1 MPKGAGRAE
10 PRDGLF
16 VSTRWTLVLEA
27 GAKST
32 NTAQRALEELC
43 RIYWPAIYAYIRR
56 RGYAIEDAQ
65 DLTQSFFQHLLEK
78 ETLQRA
84 SRDKGRFRSFLLG
97 SLKLSLADEYHRRN
111 ALKRGGNVHFISVD
125 QLEAEEIH
133 QQRMTT
139 QSLTPDE
146 LLDARWAGLLLERAI
161 AGLRAEFTASGKVEI
176 FETLSPFLAGEKAAL
191 SYESAAQRMKIG
203 LGAVKSLIHRLR
215 RQFAVSLRR
224 EIMQTVSAP
233 HEVDDE
239 LRHLRMVFARA
250 GEQQGL

>member
-1 MPKGAGRAE
+1 MPATEGRVE
-10 PRDGLF
+10 RHDGLF
-16 VSTRWTLVLEA
+16 TSTRWTLVLEA
-27 GAKST
+27 GAKSD

-56 RGYAIEDAQ
+56 RGYTIEDAQ
-65 DLTQSFFQHLLEK
+65 DLTQSFFQHLLEE
-78 ETLQRA
+78 ETLQRV
-84 SRDKGRFRSFLLG
+84 SRHKGRFRSFLLG
-97 SLKLSLADEYHRRN
+97 ALKLCLADEHRRRS
-111 ALKRGGNVHFISVD
+111 ALKRGGGVHFISVD

-133 QQRMTT
+133 QQRITAL
-139 QSLTPDE
+139 SPDE
-146 LLDARWAGLLLERAI
+146 QLDARWAGLVLERAI
-161 AGLRAEFTASGKVEI
+161 AGLRAEFTASGKAEI
-176 FETLSPFLAGEKAAL
+176 FEMLSPFLAGEKAAL

-215 RQFAVSLRR
+215 RQFAVTLRR

-250 GEQQGL
+250 GERQSS